1 MGFIRGSAF
10 VILSVLLFISL
21 LVLNSILVVSYSL
34 DYKNIQSELV
44 PVVKQMVEDQIN
56 ITDLVDN
63 HQYPLMQ
70 KFCAN
75 SSAEYNFSAGNY
87 SFTIPCPVI
96 SNGTAAVI
104 GYGVDKVVYDSYYAD
119 YNCSFF
125 DCFKQNTLPL
135 FLVSKQSFD
144 YWQNKVYFIAL
155 ASLILA
161 ALMFL
166 FIEKK
171 SNLPIVA
178 GSIVVLTALP
188 FMKLEIFF
196 SSMPGDYL
204 KFLAI
209 VFNQS
214 YKVFI
219 IMMAVG
225 IVLIAAGIIMKVF
238 GMGFEISEF
247 FSRFSRNGQKE
258 SGQKQIQPQK
268 TQQSKPNANAS
279 KSAKNSK
286 KAK

>member
-10 VILSVLLFISL
+10 VILSVLFFISL
-21 LVLNSILVVSYSL
+21 LVLNSVLVVSYSL

-44 PVVKQMVEDQIN
+44 PVVKQVVENQIN
-56 ITDLVDN
+56 LTDLVDN

-75 SSAEYNFSAGNY
+75 SSINYNFSAGNY
-87 SFTIPCPVI
+87 SFNIPCSVI
-96 SNGTAAVI
+96 SNGTSAVI
-104 GYGVDKVVYDSYYAD
+104 GYGVDTVVHDSYYAD

-144 YWQNKVYFIAL
+144 YWQSKVYLIAL
-155 ASLILA
+155 ASLILL

-171 SNLPIVA
+171 SNLPLVA
-178 GSIVVLTALP
+178 GSMVVLTALP
-188 FMKLEIFF
+188 FMKLDIFF
-196 SSMPGDYL
+196 SSLPRDYL

-219 IMMAVG
+219 IMAAIG
-225 IVLIAAGIIMKVF
+225 IVLIATGIIMKVF
-238 GMGFEISEF
+238 GVGFEISEF
-247 FSRFSRNGQKE
+247 FSKFSRGGQKE
-258 SGQKQIQPQK
+258 SDQKQASPQK
-268 TQQSKPNANAS
+268 TQPKQSTSIS
-279 KSAKNSK
+279 KSTKSSK